1 MKTHDEARK
10 KADSATIQ
18 VTMDEVK
25 ERLPDLM
32 DAATRGET
40 VLIAKEAEQGAQVVQ
55 LVAVQEKTK
64 RKPKFGSAKGLI
76 IHMADDFDAPLE
88 DFREYME

>member
-1 MKTHDEARK
+1 M
-10 KADSATIQ
+10 IQ
-18 VTMDEVK
+18 VTMDEAK

-32 DAATRGET
+32 GAAARGET
-40 VLIAKEAEQGAQVVQ
+40 VLIEREADQSAQIVQ

-76 IHMADDFDAPLE
+76 IYMADDFDAPLE
-88 DFREYME
+88 DSRECME